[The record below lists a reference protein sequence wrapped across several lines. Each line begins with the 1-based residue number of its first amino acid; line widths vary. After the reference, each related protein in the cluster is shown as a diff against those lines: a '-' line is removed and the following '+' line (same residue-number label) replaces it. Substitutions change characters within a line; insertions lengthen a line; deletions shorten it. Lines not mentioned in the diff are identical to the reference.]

1 MSHLPPGLR
10 TCDAR
15 PTPTAPAYAISSSRM
30 HVQNTFF
37 TPTLTLKVR
46 TPSCRRQL
54 TLNKPARRMQDAGFR
69 QAQEYMKHPCRY
81 KRDCPVSSL
90 TCILPPV
97 RGDLRYSAY
106 LSIPL
111 HIGDVLE
118 EGDDH

>member
-1 MSHLPPGLR
+1 MSHLPPVLR

-54 TLNKPARRMQDAGFR
+54 TLNNPQEECRMQNPGR
-69 QAQEYMKHPCRY
+69 
-81 KRDCPVSSL
+81 
-90 TCILPPV
+90 
-97 RGDLRYSAY
+97 LRSA
-106 LSIPL
+106 
-111 HIGDVLE
+111 
-118 EGDDH
+118 